1 VDLILVAGLTLPLF
15 KNDSQAPHLVAK
27 QVLGLVYIPLFL
39 SFLVTHPVG
48 GERGRVDFLA
58 SSASLPPVIRARFI
72 QAPIWAATN
81 SAPGS
86 APRKP
91 LRAALGGLAAKCI
104 VALVFK
110 TILLPSLRFC
120 LALFCLGYRYCRA
133 GGGSVRIRIQT
144 IGRHQGFRD
153 AASRSRGVSR
163 PAGCPSICL
172 AACLSAENQYIL
184 IGIAIPAQKTGRL
197 NEITFHTGCNRLH
210 RLQCTRNHQTI
221 PGSVHGVRAHGEDQ
235 RGGAGRQIIQFTP
248 RLAAVVDADHAKTIE
263 GAAAADMDV
272 ANCFGE
278 AGYVQ
283 AATCANTDM
292 VLGAMVGAAGLVPT
306 LAAID
311 AGKDIALANK
321 ETLVMAGAI
330 VMEKVARRGVKL
342 MPVDSEHSAIFQS
355 MAGHGHNGIREIL
368 LTASGGPFLSRP
380 AASFDAITRQ
390 DALRHPNWSMGSKI
404 SIDSATLMNKGLE
417 VIEARWLFDIGFDR
431 IKVVVHPQSIVHSMV
446 VYEDG
451 AVIAQMGVPDM
462 KGAIAYGLSHPRRLP
477 LDVPAPDFARIGGL
491 TFEDPDLDRFP
502 CLAGLSCR

>member
-1 VDLILVAGLTLPLF
+1 MKSLSILGATGSIGSNALDIIKQFPDRFTVSALT
-15 KNDSQAPHLVAK
+15 AK
-27 QVLGLVYIPLFL
+27 
-39 SFLVTHPVG
+39 
-48 GERGRVDFLA
+48 
-58 SSASLPPVIRARFI
+58 
-72 QAPIWAATN
+72 TN
-81 SAPGS
+81 V
-86 APRKP
+86 
-91 LRAALGGLAAKCI
+91 AALC
-104 VALVFK
+104 
-110 TILLPSLRFC
+110 
-120 LALFCLGYRYCRA
+120 
-133 GGGSVRIRIQT
+133 
-144 IGRHQGFRD
+144 
-153 AASRSRGVSR
+153 
-163 PAGCPSICL
+163 
-172 AACLSAENQYIL
+172 
-184 IGIAIPAQKTGRL
+184 
-197 NEITFHTGCNRLH
+197 
-210 RLQCTRNHQTI
+210 
-221 PGSVHGVRAHGEDQ
+221 
-235 RGGAGRQIIQFTP
+235 RQIIQFTP
-248 RLAAVVDADHAKTIE
+248 RLAAVVDADHAKRLK
-263 GAAAADMDV
+263 ALLPADMDV
-272 ANCFGE
+272 QIVYGE

-283 AATCANTDM
+283 AATCENTDM

-330 VMEKVARRGVKL
+330 VMEKVASRGVKL

-380 AASFDAITRQ
+380 AEAFESITRQ

-417 VIEARWLFDIGFDR
+417 VIEARWLFNIGFDR

-477 LDVPAPDFARIGGL
+477 LEVPAPDFARIGGL

-502 CLAGLSCR
+502 CLALAYHAGEQGGAMPAVLNAANEMAVAAFLDDRLPYTGIYPIIDQTLNRHGGANGADLGQIIEADRRARDIAYSLIRNQER